1 MVVWRVE
8 ICCRTS
14 CPLRPWCEGARAG
27 LSVTSIRF
35 YIQTASASDAVPS
48 DGVPA
53 SQQCFVGLPGAS
65 PWEHGHLPT
74 RQRVVFLFVCFL
86 FIEMFL
92 GGETVKANTRG
103 FGLLIPATNKPPAC
117 LSWPVRTLFLA
128 AFEITL

>member
-1 MVVWRVE
+1 MKELVQVHV
-8 ICCRTS
+8 
-14 CPLRPWCEGARAG
+14 A

-74 RQRVVFLFVCFL
+74 SSNGKELSFCLFVCFL

-117 LSWPVRTLFLA
+117 LSWPVRTLFLV